1 MSDITFTEEEI
12 NAEMNNISDEEVLE
26 QINKEI
32 QEGMH
37 KKLEDKKYKEN
48 LERLNKISMNLDKW
62 KTLITSQLQK
72 YSEIVDSSKSKNPNI
87 KSEVT
92 SDMLKESIND
102 KQRFI
107 DLIQQFEDSVKNST
121 AN

>member
-48 LERLNKISMNLDKW
+48 LERLNKILMNLDKW

-92 SDMLKESIND
+92 SDMLRESIND